1 MIWTWTSL
9 GDHYSTYHQPL
20 TNFWTSFTEQFPSLH
35 YSVLHIIAALI
46 SPKSVPCFPYSFDIV
61 SLQIFPMDN
70 SISRPPP
77 PQKVMSLLHPMRR
90 GHLILRM
97 LLFVDVSQPRTIHE
111 NSCSKNQWAEKHYH
125 MCLKGV
131 GTTSNCYCFSVQFW
145 GKRQDILLTVFS
157 YVLSKIFNCVFYP
170 WK

>member
-1 MIWTWTSL
+1 MDISGWPLFNLPPTLNKFLDLFHWTVPISSL
-9 GDHYSTYHQPL
+9 LCSTYYSCLNLPKICSMFPL
-20 TNFWTSFTEQFPSLH
+20 FFWYCLSTNFSHGQLHFP
-35 YSVLHIIAALI
+35 
-46 SPKSVPCFPYSFDIV
+46 
-61 SLQIFPMDN
+61 
-70 SISRPPP
+70 PPP